1 MKSTE
6 RFSIGD
12 LAERFGLPAH
22 VLRYWESM
30 GLLEPARHPGGQRS
44 YEQADLT
51 RVALIL
57 MGKQAGFTL
66 GELRAI
72 LSAPSPMDHRDLLHR
87 HVQELERRITQAQA
101 AKNLIEHALAHI
113 ASPNAGTPA
122 NRSPPGSPSLPPGRT
137 AARRKAP
144 IGIGTAIERKVRPH
158 IWRAVRKHLDHL
170 GEQLGTV
177 AGPLLA

>member
-72 LSAPSPMDHRDLLHR
+72 LSAPSPMDHRDLLRR

-101 AKNLIEHALAHI
+101 AKDLIEHALACPHSFTECRHAREQI
-113 ASPNAGTPA
+113 AAWIPQ
-122 NRSPPGSPSLPPGRT
+122 PPTRT
-137 AARRKAP
+137 NGGAAEGAHRHRNS
-144 IGIGTAIERKVRPH
+144 H
-158 IWRAVRKHLDHL
+158 
-170 GEQLGTV
+170 
-177 AGPLLA
+177 